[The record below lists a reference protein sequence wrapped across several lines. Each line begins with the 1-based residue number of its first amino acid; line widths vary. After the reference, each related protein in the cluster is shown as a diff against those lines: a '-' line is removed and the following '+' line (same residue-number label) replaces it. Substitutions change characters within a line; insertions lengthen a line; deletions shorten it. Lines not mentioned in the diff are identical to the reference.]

1 MSLNKIKGR
10 DVLLTV
16 TKDVGGTPTE
26 VVVGCAVDI
35 SLDLDTESDEAT
47 CTASGAFKEFEP
59 GQMSWTGGATLNVR
73 EARDTDADEN
83 VTAENFIDLQI
94 AQTMLNIKFTMG
106 KGASAAKYKGQCF
119 LNKGGLKGGSN
130 QKGLA
135 SFGVGFQGT
144 GPLDKVV

>member
-1 MSLNKIKGR
+1 MSLTKIKGR

-16 TKDVGGTPTE
+16 TRDVGGVPTE
-26 VVVGCAVDI
+26 IVVGCSNDI
-35 SLDLDTESDEAT
+35 SLDLDTESEEAT

-59 GQMSWTGGATLNVR
+59 GQMSWTGANNLVVR
-73 EARDTDADEN
+73 EARLGDADDN

-94 AQTMLNIKFTMG
+94 AQAILNIKFSIG
-106 KGASAAKYKGQCF
+106 VGASAAKYKGQCF
-119 LNKGGLKGGSN
+119 ITKGSLKGQ

-135 SFGVGFQGT
+135 TFGTTLQGT